1 MSANKKP
8 SDARGLRA
16 AVERGAASKLVWV
29 DSGEVIPTSALAAH
43 WGLAPSTVGA
53 IARRGEASFIF
64 VFGKRFF
71 PKEFLALERDIVRE
85 VSLALSGLEAEGM
98 LLFWKRPHGA
108 LRGKTPLAT
117 IQEAGDAKARE
128 RVVKLA
134 HSWTEGIKAAKRFT
148 IGSKAVR
155 TSKG

>member
-29 DSGEVIPTSALAAH
+29 DSGEVVPTIVLAEH

-64 VFGKRFF
+64 VFGRRYF
-71 PKEFLALERDIVRE
+71 PKEFLALERDVVRE
-85 VSLALSGLEAEGM
+85 VSLALTGMSAEGM
-98 LLFWKRPHGA
+98 LIFWKRPHGA
-108 LRGKTPLAT
+108 LEGKTPLAL
-117 IQEAGDAKARE
+117 IQEARDAKARE

-134 HSWTEGIKAAKRFT
+134 HSWAESSRAAAAFT
-148 IGSKAVR
+148 IPTKSKR
-155 TSKG
+155 DRNR